1 MTTTDAA
8 TGISSNE
15 IQTNSPKSSKQP
27 QADGNPAGV
36 CAFGSVNSFLS
47 NATGHDAR
55 CVSSFDGFVHRCM
68 YRPVDGAALGVARA
82 LFGLAML
89 IDIPEE
95 RGGGDL
101 DLRWGEPRDCRFPL
115 IHSMEPPTLPKM
127 GLVYGLMW
135 LGAAGIMVG
144 YRFRISAAIFTGTY
158 WYVFLL
164 DKSAWNNHS
173 YLYGLLGTIF
183 LFTDAHRCWSIDA
196 WQNPPEDQ
204 TVPFWN
210 YFILKFQFFV
220 LYFVAGLKKLCREWL
235 SGYAM
240 TNLSYHWVFA
250 PFRALLGP
258 MLTDLLIVH
267 WFGCIFDT
275 TVVFFLVYGPTRKLA
290 TLFACAFHLM
300 NSRLFHIGM
309 FPWVCLSQLPL
320 YYSFSWPRRLLPFSN
335 GSEEPSSNDHT
346 EQDNWLR
353 EEKSVKRKK
362 RSRKWTMMAML
373 AYCSLQCFLPYS
385 HFLTKGYNNWTNGL
399 YGYSWDMMV
408 HAWDTIMIGIR
419 VVDRHDPERMHYV
432 EPFAF
437 VDNDRW
443 TKHADMA
450 VQFARCIERNIQQEA
465 SKLPTPQRPASAIDA
480 PATSNVSIY
489 FDIWCSMNGRFQQR
503 IFDPNVDILRAPWS
517 PFEPVQWV
525 LPLLH
530 QFSGLRDTLIR
541 RQTDEVLSW
550 SNHSDVL
557 FIADFPGL
565 TLRNYVG
572 EDLYNVSLTVLQGT
586 VRYEASPDEDVAKS
600 SEILHTGQSASLPA
614 GAFHAI
620 ETIGG
625 EPSCYMYTYVNRTK
639 EQEAIRNGSEVKSHP
654 AMLPLVDEFLHRW
667 ENFVRFLQ
675 HVGNSLLYEVYGV
688 PMPRRLKELVADG

>member
-1 MTTTDAA
+1 MAISEEPTHDCSDETSYNKPVNTTQQDVTPPP
-8 TGISSNE
+8 SVLSR
-15 IQTNSPKSSKQP
+15 
-27 QADGNPAGV
+27 
-36 CAFGSVNSFLS
+36 VNSFLR
-47 NATGHDAR
+47 NTTGHDVR
-55 CVSSFDGFVHRCM
+55 CFASFDAFVQRCM
-68 YRPVDGAALGVARA
+68 YRPVDGAALAVGRA

-115 IHSMEPPTLPKM
+115 IHSMEPLPLPRM
-127 GLVYGLMW
+127 GIIYGLMW
-135 LGAAGIMVG
+135 SGAAGIMLG
-144 YRFRISAAIFTGTY
+144 YRFRLSAALFAATY

-196 WQNPPEDQ
+196 WRDPPPDQ

-240 TNLSYHWVFA
+240 TNLSYHWVFF
-250 PFRALLGP
+250 PFRAVLGAK
-258 MLTDLLIVH
+258 LTDLLIVH
-267 WFGCIFDT
+267 WFGCLFDT
-275 TVVFFLVYGPTRKLA
+275 TVVFFLIYGTTRRLA
-290 TLFACAFHLM
+290 TLFASAFHLM
-300 NSRLFHIGM
+300 NSRLFYIGM

-320 YYSFSWPRRLLPFSN
+320 YYSFSWPRKLLPRGVSKTVLNNEHIQEGDDCSQEVKESN
-335 GSEEPSSNDHT
+335 KSSHN
-346 EQDNWLR
+346 R
-353 EEKSVKRKK
+353 R
-362 RSRKWTMMAML
+362 RRKWSMCAML
-373 AYCSLQCFLPYS
+373 AYCLLQLFLPYS
-385 HFLTKGYNNWTNGL
+385 HFLTQGYNNWTNGL

-419 VVDRHDPERMHYV
+419 VVDRENPDRVHYV

-437 VDNDRW
+437 TDNDRW

-450 VQFARCIERNIQQEA
+450 VQFAGCIERNIQRE
-465 SKLPTPQRPASAIDA
+465 A
-480 PATSNVSIY
+480 PAALRPNVSIY

-503 IFDPNVDILRAPWS
+503 IFDPNVDILKAPWS
-517 PFEPVQWV
+517 PIEPVQWV

-541 RQTDEVLSW
+541 RKTDEVLGW
-550 SNHSDVL
+550 SNHSGVL

-586 VRYEASPDEDVAKS
+586 VRYAASSDEVGTKRPSA
-600 SEILHTGQSASLPA
+600 ILQTGQSTSLPA
-614 GAFHAI
+614 GIFHAV
-620 ETIGG
+620 ETIGP

-639 EQEAIRNGSEVKSHP
+639 ELEATRNGEEVKQQP
-654 AMLPLVDEFLHRW
+654 AMLPLGEEFLHRL
-667 ENFVRFLQ
+667 ENFLRFGQ
-675 HVGNSLLYEVYGV
+675 HVGNSLLYELYGV
-688 PMPRRLKELVADG
+688 PMPRRLKELVADD

>member
-1 MTTTDAA
+1 MTTT
-8 TGISSNE
+8 TEGVWGVPSIGS
-15 IQTNSPKSSKQP
+15 QTSSSKSTV
-27 QADGNPAGV
+27 ADDEQDS
-36 CAFGSVNSFLS
+36 AFSGFNSFLR
-47 NATGHDAR
+47 NATGHDVR
-55 CVSSFDGFVHRCM
+55 CFTSFDAFVHRCM
-68 YRPVDGAALGVARA
+68 YRRVDGAALGVARA

-115 IHSMEPPTLPKM
+115 IHSMEPTPSLPKM
-127 GLVYGLMW
+127 GIIYGLMW
-135 LGAAGIMVG
+135 LGAAGMMVG
-144 YRFRISAAIFTGTY
+144 YRFRTSAAIFSGTY
-158 WYVFLL
+158 WYIFLL

-196 WQNPPEDQ
+196 WQNPPAEQ
-204 TVPFWN
+204 TVPYWN

-240 TNLSYHWVFA
+240 TNLSYHWVFF

-258 MLTDLLIVH
+258 KLTDLLIVH

-290 TLFACAFHLM
+290 TLFASAFHLM

-320 YYSFSWPRRLLPFSN
+320 YYSFSWPRRILFADAAQPPLKPEHAQEN
-335 GSEEPSSNDHT
+335 CCHDGKGNPEN
-346 EQDNWLR
+346 
-353 EEKSVKRKK
+353 KRAHN
-362 RSRKWTMMAML
+362 RVRRKWTMVAML
-373 AYCSLQCFLPYS
+373 AYCSLQLFLPYS

-419 VVDRHDPERMHYV
+419 VVDRQDPARVHYV

-437 VDNDRW
+437 TDNDRW

-465 SKLPTPQRPASAIDA
+465 PKMWTTTTSPGSIGVPARP
-480 PATSNVSIY
+480 NVSIY

-503 IFDPNVDILRAPWS
+503 IFDPNVDILQAPWS
-517 PFEPVQWV
+517 PFAPVDWV

-530 QFSGLRDTLIR
+530 QFSSLRDTLIR
-541 RQTDEVLSW
+541 RKTEEVLGW

-586 VRYEASPDEDVAKS
+586 VRYDTSQDDDFPKS
-600 SEILHTGQSASLPA
+600 STILRTGQSTPLPT
-614 GAFHAI
+614 GTFHAI

-639 EQEAIRNGSEVKSHP
+639 ELDAIRNGAEVKMHS
-654 AMLPLVDEFLHRW
+654 AMLPLGEEFMHRW

-675 HVGNSLLYEVYGV
+675 HVGNSLLYELYGV

>member
-1 MTTTDAA
+1 MTTTEGPS
-8 TGISSNE
+8 GISSNE
-15 IQTNSPKSSKQP
+15 IQTNAPKINHPEDAKT
-27 QADGNPAGV
+27 
-36 CAFGSVNSFLS
+36 GSVFRGLNSLLRS
-47 NATGHDAR
+47 ATGHDAQ
-55 CVSSFDGFVHRCM
+55 CFTSFDAFVHRCM
-68 YRPVDGAALGVARA
+68 YRRVDGAALGVARA

-95 RGGGDL
+95 RAGGDL

-115 IHSMEPPTLPKM
+115 IHSMEPPPSLPKM
-127 GLVYGLMW
+127 GIIYGLMW
-135 LGAAGIMVG
+135 AGALGIMLG
-144 YRFRISAAIFTGTY
+144 YRFRTSAAIFTGTY
-158 WYVFLL
+158 WYIFLL

-183 LFTDAHRCWSIDA
+183 LFTDANRCWSIDA
-196 WQNPPEDQ
+196 LQTASEEQ

-240 TNLSYHWVFA
+240 TNLSYHWVFF

-258 MLTDLLIVH
+258 KLTDLLIVH

-275 TVVFFLVYGPTRKLA
+275 TVVFFLIYGPTRRVA
-290 TLFACAFHLM
+290 TLFASAFHLM

-320 YYSFSWPRRLLPFSN
+320 YYSFSWPRSILFANNAQISLKN
-335 GSEEPSSNDHT
+335 EHTQEESWERVGHPEN
-346 EQDNWLR
+346 
-353 EEKSVKRKK
+353 KRKHNHH
-362 RSRKWTMMAML
+362 RRKWTMVTML
-373 AYCSLQCFLPYS
+373 AYCSLQLFLPYS

-419 VVDRHDPERMHYV
+419 VVDRQNPERVHYV

-437 VDNDRW
+437 TDNDRW

-465 SKLPTPQRPASAIDA
+465 PKIWTTATGPSSIGVPAH
-480 PATSNVSIY
+480 PNVSIY

-503 IFDPNVDILRAPWS
+503 IFNPNVDILQAPWS
-517 PFEPVQWV
+517 PFEPVEWV

-530 QFSGLRDTLIR
+530 QFSALRDTLIR
-541 RQTDEVLSW
+541 RKTDEVLGW

-586 VRYEASPDEDVAKS
+586 VRYEASLDEDVPKS

-614 GAFHAI
+614 GTFHAI

-625 EPSCYMYTYVNRTK
+625 KPSCYMYTYVNRTK
-639 EQEAIRNGSEVKSHP
+639 ELEASRNGADAISNPP
-654 AMLPLVDEFLHRW
+654 AMLPLGDELLHRW

-675 HVGNSLLYEVYGV
+675 HVGNSLLYELYGV
-688 PMPRRLKELVADG
+688 PMPRRLKELFADG